1 MTVHWTC
8 APDFKLPVLSALTL
22 AMLTVGFQAHALEAM
37 ADEEMSESSG
47 QAIAFLPENFS
58 IRFNGEDG
66 TQDTGYAR
74 LIPVGP
80 NAIAPSAGTN
90 YTKADTY
97 IYGLALS
104 QSNKE
109 LGAARTNADLDSRF
123 GRPIESWGTGSNPFQ
138 LATKTKN
145 GVPNFAG
152 TASDVSFVE
161 LKAPD
166 FNTADYA
173 SASTAVKS
181 AYNLKAGFYA
191 DILKRNPASIDGAAG
206 QFTERLRLNAVWDG
220 FSINGTDLKLFQTLG
235 GSPTAAYNNTLGINA
250 MVRLNSGDGQ
260 NVRATVNKSGLGAI
274 TQITSPGIDL
284 DDPDA
289 GEGKVIQN
297 LFRDRISSQTGTTT
311 WSANPGSVLSIG
323 SRQTGTNIVNDLT
336 TPAIG
341 NRAAPTFS
349 SSEGLKLYNL
359 NVNLPLGQ
367 LYQPLVI
374 DNIGNNLVLEITR
387 LPNIQNIYAKRYQQY
402 APNPSETYTGR
413 GSVGFN
419 DSGVV
424 YSGSTCNFNRCQNA
438 AGEAATHGSIT
449 IGSTNY
455 NAATNQT
462 TAHKGEDAYGVSFG
476 SLQTTTKTYTA
487 ANPYYSDPEYQ
498 RRRRNDSGNTFNGG
512 DDWDYLEASGF
523 VRDTTESNEGNWNTH
538 SRAGNT
544 AWLNFGTSVPSVP
557 VNNYT
562 PTGNQTLYS
571 QNISYRTSTAS
582 PMNNL
587 GSAVIDGFSINHL
600 KLTTTG
606 AQ

>member
-1 MTVHWTC
+1 MTVHWTRT
-8 APDFKLPVLSALTL
+8 PDFKLPVLSALTL
-22 AMLTVGFQAHALEAM
+22 AMFTVGFQAHALEAM
-37 ADEEMSESSG
+37 GDEEMSESSG
-47 QAIAFLPENFS
+47 QAIAFLPEDFS

-66 TQDTGYAR
+66 TPDTGYVR

-80 NAIAPSAGTN
+80 NNIAPAAATN

-109 LGAARTNADLDSRF
+109 LGATRTNADLDSRF

-138 LATKTKN
+138 LAAKTKT
-145 GVPNFAG
+145 GVPSFNG
-152 TASDVSFVE
+152 TASDLSFVE

-166 FNTADYA
+166 FNTVDYSSSS
-173 SASTAVKS
+173 SAVRS

-220 FSINGTDLKLFQTLG
+220 FSINGSNLRLFQTLG
-235 GSPTAAYNNTLGINA
+235 NSPIAAYNNTLGINA

-260 NVRATVNKSGLGAI
+260 TVRANVNKTGLSAV
-274 TQITSPGIDL
+274 TRLTSPGINL
-284 DDPDA
+284 NNPNA
-289 GEGKVIQN
+289 TEGKVLKN

-311 WSANPGSVLSIG
+311 WSVNPSSVLSIG
-323 SRQTGTNIVNDLT
+323 SAQVGPNTIDDLT

-341 NRAAPTFS
+341 NRAAPVFN

-374 DNIGNNLVLEITR
+374 DNSGNNLILELAR
-387 LPNIQNIYAKRYQQY
+387 VPNIQNILPKRYQQY
-402 APNPSETYTGR
+402 APNPGETYTGR

-462 TAHKGEDAYGVSFG
+462 TAHSGEDAYGMSFG
-476 SLQTTTKTYTA
+476 SLQTTTKTFDA

-498 RRRRNDSGNTFNGG
+498 RRRRPGADGWEYLRTDGQYERAAEPLFGTNREG
-512 DDWDYLEASGF
+512 DWDRNS
-523 VRDTTESNEGNWNTH
+523 VNPNI
-538 SRAGNT
+538 
-544 AWLNFGTSVPSVP
+544 AWINFGAGPLD
-557 VNNYT
+557 NYT
-562 PTGNQTLYS
+562 PSGNQTLYS
-571 QNISYRTSTAS
+571 QNISYRTSTTS
-582 PMNNL
+582 PINNL
-587 GSAVIDGFSINHL
+587 GSAVIDGISINHL
-600 KLTTTG
+600 KLSTTG

>member
-1 MTVHWTC
+1 MTVHWTY

-22 AMLTVGFQAHALEAM
+22 AMLTLGFPAHALEAM
-37 ADEEMSESSG
+37 GDEEMSESSG

-58 IRFNGEDG
+58 LRFNGEDG
-66 TQDTGYAR
+66 TPDTGYVR

-80 NAIAPSAGTN
+80 NNIAPTPGTN
-90 YTKADTY
+90 FQKADTY

-104 QSNKE
+104 QSNKA
-109 LGAARTNADLDSRF
+109 LGAARTDADLDSRF

-138 LATKTKN
+138 LAAKTQN
-145 GVPNFAG
+145 GVPSFNG

-166 FNTADYA
+166 FDSGIYTDAGA
-173 SASTAVKS
+173 SDAEKS

-220 FSINGTDLKLFQTLG
+220 FSINGSNLRLFQTLG
-235 GSPTAAYNNTLGINA
+235 NSPIAAYNNTLGINA
-250 MVRLNSGDGQ
+250 MVRLNSGNGQ
-260 NVRATVNKSGLGAI
+260 NVRATVNKSGLVAA
-274 TQITSPGIDL
+274 TRITSPGEDV
-284 DDPDA
+284 DGPNA
-289 GEGKVIQN
+289 GEGRAKIN

-323 SRQTGTNIVNDLT
+323 SRQTGNNIVNDLT

-341 NRAAPTFS
+341 NRAAPTFKS
-349 SSEGLKLYNL
+349 DEGLKLYNL

-367 LYQPLVI
+367 LYQPLII
-374 DNIGNNLVLEITR
+374 DNVGNNLVLEITR
-387 LPNIQNIYAKRYQQY
+387 IPDRQAIYSKRYQQY
-402 APNPSETYTGR
+402 APNPGETYTGR

-462 TAHKGEDAYGVSFG
+462 TAYSGEDAYGVSFG
-476 SLQTTTKTYTA
+476 SLKDTSKTFNA

-498 RRRRNDSGNTFNGG
+498 RRRRNGR
-512 DDWDYLEASGF
+512 DWDYLTVGGF
-523 VRDTTESNEGNWNTH
+523 NNEGTENNEGDWVNH
-538 SRAGNT
+538 SERANT
-544 AWLNFGTSVPSVP
+544 AWINYGTSVGVP
-557 VNNYT
+557 IDAYT
-562 PTGNQTLYS
+562 PRGGETLYF
-571 QNISYRTSTAS
+571 NNTSYRTSTAS
-582 PMNNL
+582 ANNNL
-587 GSAVIDGFSINHL
+587 GSVAIDGISINHL